1 LKDRKGSDKERRM
14 EKLRAKKE
22 FRKNRREGGNHKKSR
37 RKGGK
42 GEK

>member
-1 LKDRKGSDKERRM
+1 MRVD
-14 EKLRAKKE
+14 KLRAKKE
-22 FRKNRREGGNHKKSR
+22 IRKNRRAGGNHKKSR